1 MIYDRRDFGLL
12 RLAGAYQCLPLAPLK
27 ALSSLKQLFREAEL
41 LSTLGLL
48 TFSRSHLYLMPS
60 PKGYQLLSSL
70 GLTCHAPTKRP
81 YAQSPALRRRLEV
94 GTVLLTCL
102 GAGIE
107 PAYDKVEHLKRQPVF
122 LPAFALRGGDG
133 NLMNAASCVGFGHW
147 GDHAYMLQYVG
158 RQSTG
163 FFMNNELSHL
173 HNLASVF
180 SERLDTPQVLLLAGE
195 NYRMIYEVLTR
206 QAVSDRNGKKGFV
219 DYSQAYPRLGI
230 PVSLVSCDDT
240 GALQLAIMRQA
251 GYRARIA
258 RTAFG
263 ARWMPEDDRLPEA
276 DGHVDGNPLVIAVD
290 MDLRRLER
298 ICRDACQQGRR
309 EILVA
314 ALEGQMSGLLLDIF
328 PRSAPVRAL
337 RINAQVLSAAFGG
350 ACSVGD
356 PWPDEPLK
364 VKGGL
369 VHV

>member
-1 MIYDRRDFGLL
+1 MLYDRRDFGLL
-12 RLAGAYQCLPLAPLK
+12 RLAGTYQWLPLAPLR
-27 ALSSLKQLFREAEL
+27 AMTSLSQLCREAEL

-48 TFSRSHLYLMPS
+48 TFSRSNQYLMPS
-60 PKGYQLLSSL
+60 PGGYQFLASMKIN
-70 GLTCHAPTKRP
+70 CQPPTKRP

-94 GTVLLTCL
+94 GKILLTCL

-107 PAYDKVEHLKRQPVF
+107 PAYGKVEHLRRQPVF

-133 NLMNAASCVGFGHW
+133 NLMNAASCAGFGHW
-147 GDHAYMLQYVG
+147 GDQAYLIQYVSP
-158 RQSTG
+158 QSSG

-195 NYRMIYEVLTR
+195 SYRAVYEML
-206 QAVSDRNGKKGFV
+206 VSTTPSERNGKKGFV

-240 GALQLAIMRQA
+240 GAMQLAIMRQS

-258 RTAFG
+258 QAAFG
-263 ARWMPEDDRLPEA
+263 ARWKPRDDRLPEA

-298 ICRDACQQGRR
+298 ICRDACQQRR
-309 EILVA
+309 CEILVA
-314 ALEGQMSGLLLDIF
+314 ALEGQMSGLLLERF
-328 PRSAPVRAL
+328 PRGVPIRAL
-337 RINAQVLSAAFGG
+337 RINAQVLSVAFGG
-350 ACSVGD
+350 ACATGD
-356 PWPDEPLK
+356 PWPDEPLRA
-364 VKGGL
+364 KGGL
-369 VHV
+369 IHV